1 VRRSLLALAAVGL
14 GVAGVGVVVLGSG
27 GSGGVA
33 TAATTDAAPATAE
46 VTRRNLVLVDDV
58 DGTLGY
64 ADARTLAASAPGT
77 VTRLPAEGS
86 VVTRGRSLYD
96 VNAAGVRLL
105 YGSMPLWRRLG
116 PGVSDGADVE
126 QLERNLV
133 ELGHDP
139 GGMTVDEEFDAD
151 TAGAV
156 ESWQDAI
163 GVPETGAVEPGD
175 AVFLPGPRRVGQL
188 AVPVG
193 AQLQP
198 GLEVMATTA
207 TAPVVQLDL
216 DARRQ
221 ELATVGG
228 KVKVELPSGRV
239 VNGTIDSVGKVA
251 ESSTGAQ
258 GEAGPATVSVVIRLD
273 EPARR
278 DGLDGAPVVVSLERA
293 RAKGVLAVPVEALLA
308 LRGGGVAVE
317 VVASDGERT
326 LAAVET
332 GSFADGYVEIEGPR
346 VAEGVTVVV
355 AE

>member
-1 VRRSLLALAAVGL
+1 MRRSLLALAAVGL
-14 GVAGVGVVVLGSG
+14 GVAGVSVVVLGFG
-27 GSGGVA
+27 GSGGAA

-46 VTRRNLVLVDDV
+46 VTRRNLVLVDNV

-64 ADARTLAASAPGT
+64 ADARPLAASAPGT

-86 VVTRGRSLYD
+86 VVTRGQSLYD
-96 VNAAGVRLL
+96 VNAHGVRLL
-105 YGSMPLWRRLG
+105 YGAMPLWRRLSR
-116 PGVSDGADVE
+116 GVSDGADVE

-151 TAGAV
+151 TASAV

-163 GVPETGAVEPGD
+163 GVPDTGAVEPRH

-188 AVPVG
+188 AVSVG

-198 GLEVMATTA
+198 GMDVMTSTA
-207 TAPVVQLDL
+207 TATVVQLDL

-228 KVKVELPSGRV
+228 SVTVELPSGRIV
-239 VNGTIDSVGKVA
+239 DGTIDSVGKVA

-258 GEAGPATVSVVIRLD
+258 GEPGPATVSVVIRLD
-273 EPARR
+273 QPAER

-293 RAKGVLAVPVEALLA
+293 RAKNVLAVPVEAILA

-317 VVASDGERT
+317 LVARDGERT
-326 LAAVET
+326 LTAVQT
-332 GSFADGYVEIEGPR
+332 GSFADGYVEIEGKGI
-346 VAEGVTVVV
+346 AEGVAVVI

>member
-1 VRRSLLALAAVGL
+1 MRRSLLALAAVGL
-14 GVAGVGVVVLGSG
+14 GVAGVAVLAFGSG
-27 GSGGVA
+27 GSGGAA
-33 TAATTDAAPATAE
+33 TAATTDAAPATAV

-96 VNAAGVRLL
+96 VNAQGVRLL

-151 TAGAV
+151 TARRSSRGRTRSAC
-156 ESWQDAI
+156 
-163 GVPETGAVEPGD
+163 PRREPSSP
-175 AVFLPGPRRVGQL
+175 ATPCSCQGPRRVGQL
-188 AVPVG
+188 AVSVG

-198 GLEVMATTA
+198 GMEVMTSTA

-228 KVKVELPSGRV
+228 NVKVELPSGRV
-239 VNGTIDSVGKVA
+239 VDGTIDSVGKVA

-258 GEAGPATVSVVIRLD
+258 GEPGRPPS
-273 EPARR
+273 P
-278 DGLDGAPVVVSLERA
+278 S
-293 RAKGVLAVPVEALLA
+293 
-308 LRGGGVAVE
+308 
-317 VVASDGERT
+317 
-326 LAAVET
+326 
-332 GSFADGYVEIEGPR
+332 
-346 VAEGVTVVV
+346 
-355 AE
+355 